1 MSANAYPI
9 SAPTVFTGTGAI
21 YFANTGAIDFN
32 NQTVTD
38 FVTSAIGSTLYV
50 GAGGALADLPIGAPG
65 QYLKVN
71 PGATAPEWTTLASEG
86 PIFSAFSTGV
96 GLTGAITADAAWKT
110 LDENHAAWD
119 MTAPGV
125 TGGAFNPATGVFTAT
140 DAGVYEFACSVAF
153 QGNNSAG
160 QVVLTPGPGG
170 LASRQLALQLD
181 DNVLPLAQ
189 IVYATRQAEPS
200 NSNDTQVAIYNAKLS
215 LASGDKVSIAVR
227 HDATTPLEIRGDSR
241 TSFSGS
247 RVR

>member
-9 SAPTVFTGTGAI
+9 NAPVIFEGTGAV

-32 NQTVTD
+32 RQTVTD
-38 FVTSAIGSTLYV
+38 FVTSATGSTLYV
-50 GAGGALADLPIGAPG
+50 GAGGALADLPIGTAG

-71 PGATAPEWTTLASEG
+71 AGATAPEWVTLASEG

-96 GLTGAITADAAWKT
+96 NTAITGAIGWQT
-110 LDENHAAWD
+110 LDSTYATWD
-119 MTAPGV
+119 MTNGV
-125 TGGAFNPATGVFTAT
+125 TGAAFDPSTGVFTAV

-153 QGNNSAG
+153 EGNNSAKSID
-160 QVVLTPGPGG
+160 LTAATPPG
-170 LASRQLALQLD
+170 LATRQLALQVD
-181 DNVLPLAQ
+181 DGGGIAQ

-200 NSNDTQVAIYNAKLS
+200 RSNDTQVAIYNAKIT
-215 LASGDKVSIAVR
+215 LAAADEVSIAVR
-227 HDATTPLEIRGDSR
+227 HDATTPLLIRGDSR

>member
-1 MSANAYPI
+1 MSAANAYPI

-38 FVTSAIGSTLYV
+38 FVTSATGATLYV
-50 GAGGALADLPIGAPG
+50 GASGALTALPIGTAG

-71 PGATAPEWTTLASEG
+71 PGATAPEWTTLPSEG

-96 GLTGAITADAAWKT
+96 GISGAITADTAWKT
-110 LDENHAAWD
+110 LNENHAAWD

-125 TGGAFNPATGVFTAT
+125 TGGAFNPTTGVFTAT

-153 QGNNSAG
+153 QGNNSAA
-160 QVVLTPGPGG
+160 QVNLTTPGG

-181 DNVLPLAQ
+181 DGVLTQ

-200 NSNDTQVAIYNAKLS
+200 NSNDTQVAIYNAKLT
-215 LASGDKVSIAVR
+215 LAALDEVSIAVR
-227 HDATTPLEIRGDSR
+227 HDATTPLVIRGDSR

>member
-1 MSANAYPI
+1 MASNAYPI
-9 SAPTVFTGTGAI
+9 DAPVVFQGTGAV

-32 NQTVTD
+32 RQTVYD
-38 FVTSAIGSTLYV
+38 FVTSATGSTLYV
-50 GAGGALADLPIGAPG
+50 GAGGALADLPIGAAG

-71 PGATAPEWTTLASEG
+71 AGATAPEWTTLASEG

-96 GLTGAITADAAWKT
+96 GLTGAITADTAWKT

-153 QGNNSAG
+153 QGNNSG
-160 QVVLTPGPGG
+160 GPPITLTTPGG
-170 LASRQLALQLD
+170 LASRQLALQLYD
-181 DNVLPLAQ
+181 GVLTTQ
-189 IVYATRQAEPS
+189 IVYAARQAEPS
-200 NSNDTQVAIYNAKLS
+200 NSNDTQVAIYNAKLT
-215 LASGDKVSIAVR
+215 LAALDEVSIAVR
-227 HDATTPLEIRGDSR
+227 HDATIPLEIRGDSR

>member
-1 MSANAYPI
+1 MASNAYPI
-9 SAPTVFTGTGAI
+9 DAPVVFQGTGAI

-38 FVTSAIGSTLYV
+38 FVTSATGATLYV
-50 GAGGALADLPIGAPG
+50 GAGGTLNALAIGTAG

-96 GLTGAITADAAWKT
+96 GLTGAITADTAWKT

-153 QGNNSAG
+153 QGNNSAA
-160 QVVLTPGPGG
+160 QVNLTTPNG

-181 DNVLPLAQ
+181 DNVLPLTQ
-189 IVYATRQAEPS
+189 IIYATRQAEPS
-200 NSNDTQVAIYNAKLS
+200 NSNDTQVAIYNAKLT
-215 LASGDKVSIAVR
+215 LAALDQVSIAVR
-227 HDATTPLEIRGDSR
+227 HDATIPLVIRGDSR